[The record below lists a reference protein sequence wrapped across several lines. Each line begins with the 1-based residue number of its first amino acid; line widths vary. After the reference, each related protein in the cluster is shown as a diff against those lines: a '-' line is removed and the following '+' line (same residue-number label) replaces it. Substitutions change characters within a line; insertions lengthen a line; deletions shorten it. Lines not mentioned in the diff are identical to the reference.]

1 MGQALIYGGDKDGA
15 LAAFAHAVDLNPE
28 TKESR
33 LSYLSAAIL
42 LGRTD
47 IAEKQ
52 TELLD
57 VSGRLTAA
65 DYVAIGDAY
74 YRSENIQK
82 TIENYRRAVEMQ
94 PQSPELRGK
103 LAAAYGLVCDLPKAK
118 EEVAMAVALDS
129 NYRAAAD
136 QFFRELAERCKK

>member
-1 MGQALIYGGDKDGA
+1 MAYSWSNIL
-15 LAAFAHAVDLNPE
+15 
-28 TKESR
+28 R
-33 LSYLSAAIL
+33 LSFFIQ
-42 LGRTD
+42 D
-47 IAEKQ
+47 IVQIYKW
-52 TELLD
+52 
-57 VSGRLTAA
+57 
-65 DYVAIGDAY
+65 
-74 YRSENIQK
+74 ENIQK